1 MFKYST
7 TNSLFVISLVLVAS
21 IILPMFILVAGSSI
35 SKVEGQTVGKQLMDA
50 LQAGE
55 GVVRQIED
63 GGITAINDIERF
75 FGVGNVENH
84 VDNAQEALAQG
95 NSEAASTAITT
106 LDETLQNS
114 SAQISGLGQH
124 IVNIAENQT
133 VSMDEATRQ
142 TLTEIG
148 DALIS
153 VAHDHDGV
161 YQSNSSSS

>member
-7 TNSLFVISLVLVAS
+7 TSNRFMIRFVAS
-21 IILPMFILVAGSSI
+21 ITLPIFLLVAGSSI
-35 SKVEGQTVGKQLMDA
+35 SQAEGQTVGKQLMDA

-63 GGITAINDIERF
+63 GGISVINDIERL
-75 FGVGNVENH
+75 FGVRDVENH
-84 VDNAQEALAQG
+84 VDKAREALAQG
-95 NSEAASTAITT
+95 NSEAASAAITT
-106 LDETLQNS
+106 VDETLQNS
-114 SAQISGLGQH
+114 SAHISGLGQH
-124 IVNIAENQT
+124 ITNIAENQ
-133 VSMDEATRQ
+133 SLSIDQATRQ
-142 TLTEIG
+142 TLMEIG